1 MDANAI
7 GRFLARGEGCYELWM
22 REGRGRERAR
32 MGGGADDGE
41 TVVATRT
48 GLECE
53 GCSEA
58 RAHVY
63 EWRRSVVW
71 TRAVSLSRE
80 VLRPEVHYGK
90 RRIRAP
96 VSVLTPL
103 SKDSVHHSTHR
114 ERLSLSISVTLA
126 LFA

>member
-1 MDANAI
+1 
-7 GRFLARGEGCYELWM
+7 
-22 REGRGRERAR
+22 

-48 GLECE
+48 GFECE

-71 TRAVSLSRE
+71 TRAVSLSRG

-103 SKDSVHHSTHR
+103 SKDSVHHSTRR
-114 ERLSLSISVTLA
+114 ERERDSLFLFCLSLCHTRVIRMIRIGTHIELS
-126 LFA
+126 